1 MGEFEHF
8 YLVEVGH
15 GRWVIRHQITDVF
28 AGTVLRTTG
37 GYRLRNENA
46 RTIGN
51 FESIEAAIAGL
62 YATV

>member
-15 GRWVIRHQITDVF
+15 GRWVIRHQITDTF

-51 FESIEAAIAGL
+51 FESIEDAIAGL

>member
-51 FESIEAAIAGL
+51 FESIEDAIAGL